1 MRVVI
6 QRVKKAQ
13 VDIEGKTV
21 GSIDQGLVVL
31 LGIEMADS
39 LEDVIW
45 IVKKIYKIVF
55 VTIGCASVGGHLH

>member
-6 QRVKKAQ
+6 QRVKKAE
-13 VDIEGKTV
+13 VDVEGKTV

-45 IVKKIYKIVF
+45 IVKKI
-55 VTIGCASVGGHLH
+55 TQLD